1 MEYVIGNIKGPQG
14 PEGPRGPQG
23 PEGPQGKVGKDG
35 AAGPK
40 GDTGPAGPAGKD
52 GAVGP
57 AGPKGDTGPAGPKG
71 DTGPAGPKGE
81 QGVRGK
87 TGATG
92 PKGDTGPAGP
102 VGSPGIGSVLLWENA
117 SPDSAFPGQNIPFG
131 IRSLKIGDIIIILCN
146 SGTPIIMTYFKDG
159 ISNAVT
165 KPFASDF
172 NRREF
177 AVHSTYVHVDNC
189 NEYKYTGGVK
199 NGTNNY
205 LIPQAILMVER
216 KQ

>member
-35 AAGPK
+35 A
-40 GDTGPAGPAGKD
+40 
-52 GAVGP
+52 VGP

-71 DTGPAGPKGE
+71 NTGPAGPKGE

-102 VGSPGIGSVLLWENA
+102 GVESILLWENA
-117 SPDSAFPGQNIPFG
+117 SPESDFPKQKIANINN
-131 IRSLKIGDIIIILCN
+131 LHNQDAIIIQYSGAEDFNVLDVDIATSSIVFNGNHSGGVQYDYISSTGSKTLHSRGAYVYWSNSPLGIAEQDNILFDIGLTV
-146 SGTPIIMTYFKDG
+146 SGSKYAN
-159 ISNAVT
+159 NAVL
-165 KPFASDF
+165 KP
-172 NRREF
+172 
-177 AVHSTYVHVDNC
+177 V
-189 NEYKYTGGVK
+189 KIWGVK
-199 NGTNNY
+199 
-205 LIPQAILMVER
+205 LP
-216 KQ
+216 